1 METTLASGFKPV
13 RMFTSL
19 VTLLS
24 GKQKASVID
33 KELPFTVMLFT
44 LMAAS
49 GIAVYDAWKKMCR
62 VKLLPETQREAQEV
76 VRQVEVLGRDP
87 LTVMHA
93 KAEESKSKSY
103 RDFLAGYVSSVKSG
117 VNVMNFLRSKLR
129 SVLDVQSAAAF
140 RSIERLGT
148 LVEAYA
154 VMLIVTLCVYIL
166 YVVMT
171 ATSTFESMSA
181 GMSSSA
187 SEPLMYALIFLA
199 TPFITFVFM
208 AIANLARQSNLLTVK
223 EAYRHGMISGG
234 IALGVFAAAAFFPQ
248 LRFLIDALTLPGLV
262 TACLAV
268 ASLPPGIVYE
278 KIARENFV
286 AEEAMPSFLRD
297 VTESRKVGLSPVKS
311 IVHATERTGYGSFTE
326 TLRLVRSQIEWGVPL
341 RKIFEN
347 VNQRIRSWPVLM
359 YFLVLIETIEF
370 GGGSA
375 NALEILSEYSEKNKD
390 IEANKRSTLKPYVLL
405 AFVWSVLIALTTSI
419 VAITI
424 YVLTQITAPG
434 ASPAMF
440 SVMQQQLMMFSV
452 GIIFQCWMSGFFI
465 GKISEGTFAA
475 GFKYSAMLAVTG
487 YVSLFLSQNYLVVM
501 LGAPST

>member
-1 METTLASGFKPV
+1 MPLASKLNPSKML
-13 RMFTSL
+13 RSL
-19 VTLLS
+19 IGMLS
-24 GKQKASVID
+24 GKQKASEID

-49 GIAVYDAWKKMCR
+49 GIAIYDAWKKMSR
-62 VKLLPETQREAQEV
+62 ISLLPSTKKESQEV

-87 LTVMHA
+87 LTVMYR
-93 KAEESKSKSY
+93 KAEESNSKTY

-117 VNVMNFLRSKLR
+117 INVVSYLRSKLR
-129 SVLDVQSAAAF
+129 SILDLQSAAAF

-166 YVVMT
+166 YAV
-171 ATSTFESMSA
+171 TSTTSSFEYLSLGA
-181 GMSSSA
+181 SSSA
-187 SEPLMYALIFLA
+187 TEPLMYALIFLA

-208 AIANLARQSNLLTVK
+208 AIANLARQSNLLSVR
-223 EAYRHGMISGG
+223 EAYRNLLISG
-234 IALGVFAAAAFFPQ
+234 IASLAFFAAVMFLPQ
-248 LRFLIDALTLPGLV
+248 LGFIIQALTMPGFV
-262 TACLAV
+262 TLCLLAV
-268 ASLPPGIVYE
+268 SLPPAFAYQ
-278 KIARENFV
+278 KIAKENFV

-297 VTESRKVGLSPVKS
+297 VTESRKIGISPVKS
-311 IVHATERTGYGSFTE
+311 VIHATERKAYGSFSE
-326 TLRLVRSQIEWGVPL
+326 TLKLVRSQIEWGVPL
-341 RKIFEN
+341 RNIFEN
-347 VNQRIRSWPVLM
+347 IKKRIRSWPVLV
-359 YFLVLIETIEF
+359 YFLILIETIEF
-370 GGGSA
+370 GGGSSE
-375 NALEILSEYSEKNKD
+375 ALEILSEYSEKSKD

-424 YVLTQITAPG
+424 FVLTQITVPG
-434 ASPAMF
+434 ASSTMLNP
-440 SVMQQQLMMFSV
+440 MQQQLTMFSI

-487 YVSLFLSQNYLVVM
+487 YVSLLLSQGYLTGM
-501 LGAPST
+501 LGATPA

>member
-1 METTLASGFKPV
+1 MPLASRLNPSKMLG
-13 RMFTSL
+13 SL
-19 VTLLS
+19 IGLLS
-24 GKQKASVID
+24 GKRKASEID

-49 GIAVYDAWKKMCR
+49 GIAIYDAWKKMGR
-62 VKLLPETQREAQEV
+62 VSLLPNTQKEAQEV
-76 VRQVEVLGRDP
+76 VRQVDVLGRDP
-87 LTVMHA
+87 LTVMYR
-93 KAEESKSKSY
+93 KAEESNSKTY

-117 VNVMNFLRSKLR
+117 ISVVNYLRSRLR
-129 SVLDVQSAAAF
+129 SILDLQSAAAF

-166 YVVMT
+166 YAV
-171 ATSTFESMSA
+171 TSTTSSFEYLSL
-181 GMSSSA
+181 GLSSSA
-187 SEPLMYALIFLA
+187 TEPLMYALIFLA

-208 AIANLARQSNLLTVK
+208 AIANLARQSNLLSVK
-223 EAYRHGMISGG
+223 EAYRNLLISG
-234 IALGVFAAAAFFPQ
+234 IASLALFAAVMLLPQ
-248 LRFLIDALTLPGLV
+248 LGFIIEALTLPGFV
-262 TACLAV
+262 TLCLLMI
-268 ASLPPGIVYE
+268 SLPPAFAYR
-278 KIARENFV
+278 KIAKENFV

-297 VTESRKVGLSPVKS
+297 VTESRKIGLSPVKS
-311 IVHATERTGYGSFTE
+311 VIHATERKTYGSFSE
-326 TLRLVRSQIEWGVPL
+326 TLKLVRSQIEWGVPL

-347 VNQRIRSWPVLM
+347 IKKRIRSWPVLV
-359 YFLVLIETIEF
+359 YFLILIETIEF
-370 GGGSA
+370 GGGSSE
-375 NALEILSEYSEKNKD
+375 ALEILSDYSEKNKD

-424 YVLTQITAPG
+424 FVLTQITVPG
-434 ASPAMF
+434 ASPTMF
-440 SVMQQQLMMFSV
+440 SAMQQQLTTFSI

-487 YVSLFLSQNYLVVM
+487 YVSLFLSQGYLAGM
-501 LGAPST
+501 LGATSG

>member
-1 METTLASGFKPV
+1 MAPSH
-13 RMFTSL
+13 SL
-19 VTLLS
+19 PKIFSSMITLLS
-24 GKQKASVID
+24 GKQKASIID

-49 GIAVYDAWKKMCR
+49 GIAIYEAWKKMCR
-62 VKLLPETQREAQEV
+62 VNLLPQTQKEAKEV

-87 LTVMHA
+87 LTVMHS
-93 KAEESKSKSY
+93 KAEESTSKTY

-117 VNVMNFLRSKLR
+117 VNVVNFLRSKLR
-129 SVLDVQSAAAF
+129 SVLEVQSAAAF
-140 RSIERLGT
+140 RSIEKLGT

-166 YVVMT
+166 YVVMAAT
-171 ATSTFESMSA
+171 ATYEYMSV
-181 GMSSSA
+181 GMPSSG

-223 EAYRHGMISGG
+223 EAYRNAVISGG
-234 IALGVFAAAAFFPQ
+234 AATGFFFAAMFMPQ
-248 LRFLIDALTLPGLV
+248 LKFLLDTLTMPGLV
-262 TACLAV
+262 TACLAAV
-268 ASLPPGIVYE
+268 SLPPAVVYQ
-278 KIARENFV
+278 KIAKENLA

-297 VTESRKVGLSPVKS
+297 VTESRKIGLSPVKS
-311 IVHATERTGYGSFTE
+311 IIQATKRTGYGSFGE
-326 TLRLVRSQIEWGVPL
+326 TLKLVRSQIEWGVPL
-341 RKIFEN
+341 RKIFGN
-347 VNQRIRSWPVLM
+347 VARRIRSWPVLL
-359 YFLVLIETIEF
+359 YFLVLIETVEF
-370 GGGSA
+370 GGGSSD
-375 NALEILSEYSEKNKD
+375 ALEILAEYSEKSKD

-424 YVLTQITAPG
+424 YTLTQISVPG
-434 ASPAMF
+434 ASPVMF
-440 SVMQQQLMMFSV
+440 STMQQQLMMFSI

-475 GFKYSAMLAVTG
+475 GFKYSAMLAATS
-487 YVSLFLSQNYLVVM
+487 YVSLLLSQSYLTGM
-501 LGAPST
+501 LGATPM